1 MIPTI
6 RLTICLNG
14 ISIGIFEIPKS
25 IANEYLPWIDTLVKL
40 NDIPVYYLTITK
52 KVMEDNTEENYEG
65 LDEGEE
71 L

>member
-14 ISIGIFEIPKS
+14 ISIGILEIPKS

-40 NDIPVYYLTITK
+40 NDIPVYYSTITK
-52 KVMEDNTEENYEG
+52 KVIEDNP
-65 LDEGEE
+65 LVRLVFID

>member
-14 ISIGIFEIPKS
+14 ISIGILEIPKS
-25 IANEYLPWIDTLVKL
+25 IANEYLPWIDTLIRL
-40 NDIPVYYLTITK
+40 NDIPIYYSTITK
-52 KVMEDNTEENYEG
+52 KVIEDNP
-65 LDEGEE
+65 LVRLVFID